1 MKDTGLST
9 LTNLSSLSSLQKNTF
24 LETKKIKDVWKNF
37 YIGDGAYYSIDSVD
51 DLKLKIKREINSL
64 GDEINNLKIID
75 NKLTFINQQ
84 QELKILN
91 NDYTCKPFE
100 ITNRENKTIPLYR
113 NTENL
118 YIGINGEMYQKS
130 NKEQIISDISK
141 TTEDNIPILQDEING
156 YYIRNDIKDVLY
168 KYNKIEIGD
177 YSFLVN
183 NITDIEKVY
192 QFNDEYLLLIEGNK
206 IYYYYPENNIYYLK
220 Y

>member
-1 MKDTGLST
+1 MKETGLST
-9 LTNLSSLSSLQKNTF
+9 LNNLTSLTSLQKNTF
-24 LETKKIKDVWKNF
+24 LESKKIKDVWKNF
-37 YIGDGAYYSIDSVD
+37 YIGDDAYYSIDNVD
-51 DLKLKIKREINSL
+51 GLELKIKREINSL
-64 GDEINNLKIID
+64 DDEINNLKIID
-75 NKLTFINQQ
+75 NKLTFINQH

-100 ITNRENKTIPLYR
+100 ITNIENKTIPLYR

-130 NKEQIISDISK
+130 TKEQIISDISK
-141 TTEDNIPILQDEING
+141 TIEGNIPILQDEING

-183 NITDIEKVY
+183 NITGIEKVY

-206 IYYYYPENNIYYLK
+206 IYYYYPENNIFYLK